1 MGIFAGRFDGYRSGP
16 PILWAN
22 LPYRPC
28 GGRQRI
34 LISFLRDTKNSM
46 ANPNSV
52 SIGTLREAINGVFD
66 FVEKDLGM
74 SEVEL
79 KKNYYWDIPEDE
91 LYSMENQPKE
101 LVVGSLIDDWGVR
114 AICFQNGPADPN

>member
-1 MGIFAGRFDGYRSGP
+1 
-16 PILWAN
+16 
-22 LPYRPC
+22 
-28 GGRQRI
+28 
-34 LISFLRDTKNSM
+34 M
-46 ANPNSV
+46 ASPNSV
-52 SIGTLREAINGVFD
+52 SIGTLREVINGVFD

-101 LVVGSLIDDWGVR
+101 LVVGSLIDDWEFVLSASRMDPQIPIEFIHVAPLLR
-114 AICFQNGPADPN
+114 ALAQWVPSYISPSGTTKKE